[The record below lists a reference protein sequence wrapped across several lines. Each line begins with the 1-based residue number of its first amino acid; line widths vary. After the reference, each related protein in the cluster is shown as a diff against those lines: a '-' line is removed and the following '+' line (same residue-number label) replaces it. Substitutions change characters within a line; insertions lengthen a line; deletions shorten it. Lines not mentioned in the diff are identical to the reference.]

1 MWSWHGK
8 RYLGGAHG
16 VAGILHILL
25 KCPPSVLSD
34 HFGDILDSVSWLVH
48 CQDQSGNWPTKA
60 PANMEDGQI
69 SELVQW
75 CHGAPGVAI
84 LLSTVLRLSQNRIIT
99 LPDTMQGEIIE
110 SLHLAGNLIYKRGF
124 LRKGVGLCHG
134 VGGSVYALLA
144 ISDVLDAKDADK
156 GYFAQAAHLAHLA
169 VFHEAFEAKGEMGV
183 PDHPWSM
190 YEGLAGMCCAWGEI
204 VSRLQSK
211 GTRKCCGLPGFDDI

>member
-1 MWSWHGK
+1 MWSWQGK

-34 HFGDILDSVSWLVH
+34 NFSDILDSVNWLVH
-48 CQDQSGNWPTKA
+48 CQDQSGNWPTKV
-60 PANMEDGQI
+60 PANTEDGQI
-69 SELVQW
+69 SE
-75 CHGAPGVAI
+75 
-84 LLSTVLRLSQNRIIT
+84 IIK
-99 LPDTMQGEIIE
+99 

-169 VFHEAFEAKGEMGV
+169 VFREAFEAKGEMDV